1 MYPFSIMITLL
12 AVCTTI
18 IYTKY
23 LHCHLLAYVPPNT
36 CSIKPTSDLSLGSR
50 EGVHL
55 RSDIAH
61 RSTLKVM
68 GQNPHAMIC
77 KVPKNCR
84 YRLVECHPGVSPN
97 CAEVTL
103 PETNKFAVCQIYG
116 RNQRKEQVTDKLAK
130 WNTLHI
136 QNEHWSEV
144 KSQKCAC
151 FFLGGGEGCMGK
163 EETP

>member
-1 MYPFSIMITLL
+1 MYPFGSMITLL
-12 AVCTTI
+12 AVCATI
-18 IYTKY
+18 FYTKY
-23 LHCHLLAYVPPNT
+23 VHCHLLAYVPPNT
-36 CSIKPTSDLSLGSR
+36 WNTSNPDFRSLPWNSR

-77 KVPKNCR
+77 KVPRNCR

-103 PETNKFAVCQIYG
+103 PERNKFAVCQIYG
-116 RNQRKEQVTDKLAK
+116 PNQRKQQVTDKPAK
-130 WNTLHI
+130 WNILHI

-144 KSQKCAC
+144 KSVLV
-151 FFLGGGEGCMGK
+151 FVGGWGGLYG
-163 EETP
+163 